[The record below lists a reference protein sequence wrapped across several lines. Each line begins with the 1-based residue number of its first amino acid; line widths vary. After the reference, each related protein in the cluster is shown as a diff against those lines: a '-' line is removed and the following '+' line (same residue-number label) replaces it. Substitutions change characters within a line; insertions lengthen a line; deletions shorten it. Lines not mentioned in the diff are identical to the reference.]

1 MLNIK
6 FSPILT
12 LIQENIKM
20 KFAKKFIALWLVLA
34 SLCSS
39 AHLNAQEYSID
50 TGGYCYEDCRRAPCI
65 TPAIALGAVALVAII
80 AVAIQNSN
88 NGSGHCH

>member
-1 MLNIK
+1 
-6 FSPILT
+6 
-12 LIQENIKM
+12 M
-20 KFAKKFIALWLVLA
+20 KFAKKFLALGLA
-34 SLCSS
+34 VATLCSS
-39 AHLNAQEYSID
+39 SQLKADEYCID